1 MPAPGPTGT
10 HGRRLVLG
18 VGERSRHD
26 DGVGP
31 EVVGELDGRVPPE
44 VELVEGVADPTNLL
58 DLWDGA
64 ELAIVVDAMVS
75 GAPAGSVLRL
85 EDAEIERASAAHA
98 TSSHGLSVRDAYEL
112 GVSLGRLPARLLVY
126 LVEAGDLAP
135 GVGLSP
141 AAARAAD
148 RVASSVEAELRRRPA
163 SPVPS
168 A

>member
-1 MPAPGPTGT
+1 MAAPATTGSS
-10 HGRRLVLG
+10 GRRVVLG
-18 VGERSRHD
+18 VGARSRHD

-31 EVVGELDGRVPPE
+31 QVVGELDGRVPPE
-44 VELVEGVADPTNLL
+44 VELVEGVADPTELL

-75 GAPAGSVLRL
+75 GAPVGSVLRL
-85 EDAEIERASAAHA
+85 EGPELGRATTGHA

-112 GVSLGRLPARLLVY
+112 GRSLGRLPGRLLVY

-148 RVASSVEAELRRRPA
+148 RVARSVEAELRRPR
-163 SPVPS
+163 SPPIPTY
-168 A
+168 